1 MNIHP
6 DLAEMVSGAT
16 GIAVAP
22 AGSPEAPTPSA
33 PTPSGPLHQ
42 DAAKLKSPALS
53 MDKAPPPPSL
63 IGRKMAVLLG
73 DGVDAKEVQSALAA
87 FAEARLVAETIG
99 PHGGTV
105 ATSGKP
111 MKVNRAAPNAPSVV
125 YDAVFVPAGVGAAL
139 AAQPLAQRFVHEAY
153 RHGKP
158 IAVAPD
164 GEALLQA
171 AGVPPAA
178 AGIGIG
184 QGSKMVS
191 DLIKNLGQHRFP
203 RRVSVLKPS

>member
-1 MNIHP
+1 
-6 DLAEMVSGAT
+6 LR
-16 GIAVAP
+16 
-22 AGSPEAPTPSA
+22 
-33 PTPSGPLHQ
+33 Q
-42 DAAKLKSPALS
+42 DADKLRSPALS

-63 IGRKMAVLLG
+63 IGRKVAVLLG
-73 DGVDAKEVQSALAA
+73 DGVDAKEVQAALAA
-87 FAEARLVAETIG
+87 FAEAGLVAETIG

-111 MKVNRAAPNAPSVV
+111 MKVNRAAPNAPSVI
-125 YDAVFVPAGVGAAL
+125 YDAVFVPAGMGAAL
-139 AAQPLAQRFVHEAY
+139 AAQPLARRFVHEAY

-164 GEALLQA
+164 AERLLEA

-178 AGIGIG
+178 EGIAIG
-184 QGSKMVS
+184 QGARLVN
-191 DLIKNLGQHRFP
+191 DLVKNMGQHRFP

>member
-1 MNIHP
+1 M
-6 DLAEMVSGAT
+6 
-16 GIAVAP
+16 
-22 AGSPEAPTPSA
+22 
-33 PTPSGPLHQ
+33 
-42 DAAKLKSPALS
+42 
-53 MDKAPPPPSL
+53 
-63 IGRKMAVLLG
+63 
-73 DGVDAKEVQSALAA
+73 
-87 FAEARLVAETIG
+87 VAETIG